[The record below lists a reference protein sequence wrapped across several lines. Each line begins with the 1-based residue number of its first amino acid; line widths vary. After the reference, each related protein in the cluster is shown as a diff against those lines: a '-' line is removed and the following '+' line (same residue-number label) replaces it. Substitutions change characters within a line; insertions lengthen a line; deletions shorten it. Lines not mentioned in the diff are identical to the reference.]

1 MFEPVEPCFQMF
13 LLFIL
18 VLSTLR
24 GHVGLHFTFVGI
36 HMDGK
41 RTLAG
46 RTRSQRNPLGGC
58 LRRAC
63 PWSLQYALGT
73 LGEMCCVVDA
83 EDVTSKV
90 IPSVTLQKV
99 IESQIHFTVAN
110 LGKFSETPQTTSHWL
125 NSLHVWHIY
134 IYNVIYIQTVL
145 GYVGY
150 GPSSTSI
157 AQETGSS
164 SKGSARVRAR
174 HQGHQVGQG
183 ARGFGGPLGPAI
195 DSKITG

>member
-1 MFEPVEPCFQMF
+1 
-13 LLFIL
+13 
-18 VLSTLR
+18 
-24 GHVGLHFTFVGI
+24 
-36 HMDGK
+36 MDGK

-63 PWSLQYALGT
+63 PLSLQYALGT

-99 IESQIHFTVAN
+99 IESQIHGSKPWKILEKSPNHKSLA
-110 LGKFSETPQTTSHWL
+110 KFLTCMAYIY
-125 NSLHVWHIY
+125 NIY